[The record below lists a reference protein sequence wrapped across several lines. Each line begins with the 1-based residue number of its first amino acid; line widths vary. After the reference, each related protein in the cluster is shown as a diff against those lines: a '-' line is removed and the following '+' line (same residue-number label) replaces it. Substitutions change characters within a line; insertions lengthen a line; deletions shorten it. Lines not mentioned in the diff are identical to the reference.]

1 MIISYMVMF
10 YYRLCALQH
19 LFRKIFMSKFTGE
32 FKGNDAGR
40 DKLRNFKATIPGK
53 ICASIL
59 GRQPIVNTVK
69 F

>member
-1 MIISYMVMF
+1 
-10 YYRLCALQH
+10 
-19 LFRKIFMSKFTGE
+19 MSKFTGE

>member
-1 MIISYMVMF
+1 
-10 YYRLCALQH
+10 
-19 LFRKIFMSKFTGE
+19 MSKFTGE

-59 GRQPIVNTVK
+59 GRQTNSEYSEILRQ
-69 F
+69 